1 MGKAAD
7 PNRADSDADVPVPI
21 PVVPVAYP
29 PPCSAYLPVDYAVP
43 GAPH

>member
-29 PPCSAYLPVDYAVP
+29 VDPVASV
-43 GAPH
+43 AQVA